1 MSDNTRKCTRKFL
14 VLMDEDAFDLKKL
27 CQDLLGYM
35 SEDDVKEFALAN
47 DYLMVVEEME
57 PEIDLSEL
65 AIPFFEFLQ
74 NTDDGTAT
82 FTAVSELLT
91 ANDDMTGPILNV
103 SISNDGHD
111 VDISMVSYGDC
122 RNIFGFTFND
132 MDDLQEK
139 INLYQLAILNA
150 WKKYYSEQNGKG
162 EK

>member
-1 MSDNTRKCTRKFL
+1 MSDNTRKYTKKFL
-14 VLMDEDAFDLKKL
+14 ELMDEDAFDLKKL

-35 SEDDVKEFALAN
+35 SEDDVEEFALAN
-47 DYLMVVEEME
+47 DYLMVVEEKE

-65 AIPFFEFLQ
+65 KIPFFEFQ
-74 NTDDGTAT
+74 DTDDGTAT
-82 FTAVSELLT
+82 FNAVSELLT

-111 VDISMVSYGDC
+111 VDITMISYGDG

-162 EK
+162 E